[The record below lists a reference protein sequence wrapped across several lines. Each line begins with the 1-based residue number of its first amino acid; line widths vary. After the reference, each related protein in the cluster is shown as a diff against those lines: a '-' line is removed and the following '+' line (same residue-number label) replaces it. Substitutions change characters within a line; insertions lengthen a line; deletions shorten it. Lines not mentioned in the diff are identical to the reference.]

1 MGVLL
6 SFEKRLASIVEGT
19 FAKVFKGSVEP
30 VEIAKALTA
39 EADAHKVV
47 SANRTL
53 VPNSYHVD
61 LGPKDHERLAP
72 YAEPLGAELA
82 AMVREHAEEQR
93 YAFVGPV
100 IVTLGL
106 DAGLDTGVFRV
117 HAEVSPDGAY
127 TPQAPIVPP
136 PAAAPAPFAP
146 PPAPVP
152 LPVPPLLT
160 PSTQRPPETERRTT
174 PPPARIA
181 PPAAPAVPA
190 RLLFEDGRAFDLV
203 ASLTRIGRSREADLR
218 LDDTAVSRQHAEI
231 RRDGDGRHVLVDLG
245 STNGTLLNGSR
256 VSTSKLRDGDVVTI
270 GAAVLTYRAAPAV
283 QSAPHPADLGPA
295 FGGESTSVWSGGD
308 AGLD

>member
-53 VPNSYHVD
+53 VPNSYHVE

-127 TPQAPIVPP
+127 TPQAPI
-136 PAAAPAPFAP
+136 AHP
-146 PPAPVP
+146 PPAPRPVTLAPAAVP
-152 LPVPPLLT
+152 VPVPPLLS
-160 PSTQRPPETERRTT
+160 PSTHLPPETERRAA
-174 PPPARIA
+174 PPPARVA
-181 PPAAPAVPA
+181 PPAAPTVPA
-190 RLLFEDGRAFDLV
+190 RLLFEDGRVFDV
-203 ASLTRIGRSREADLR
+203 VSSLTRLGRSREADLR

-270 GAAVLTYRAAPAV
+270 GAAVLTYRAAPA
-283 QSAPHPADLGPA
+283 APHPADLGPA
-295 FGGESTSVWSGGD
+295 SGGDATSVWSGGD